1 MQQFIKTY
9 SIGNRIEISKLSD
22 FLLSKEEEILNR
34 YPYMSDFGTKLND
47 THVSTRSCAYN
58 IFDYATEN
66 TNLETLFN
74 FIQECYWDY
83 VDNILSPKHFTND
96 QLDPAVSGW
105 LNVIRS
111 SENIGMHKHS
121 EEYDL
126 WSFISGTMSICVFN
140 TSTYYK
146 YGDEII
152 EIENK
157 EGEITLFPPYYLH
170 WTTIHNND
178 IPRITLGFD
187 VLFRYDHSEPG
198 ALFTQNLRKFLK

>member
-1 MQQFIKTY
+1 
-9 SIGNRIEISKLSD
+9 
-22 FLLSKEEEILNR
+22 
-34 YPYMSDFGTKLND
+34 
-47 THVSTRSCAYN
+47 
-58 IFDYATEN
+58 
-66 TNLETLFN
+66 
-74 FIQECYWDY
+74 
-83 VDNILSPKHFTND
+83 
-96 QLDPAVSGW
+96 
-105 LNVIRS
+105 
-111 SENIGMHKHS
+111 
-121 EEYDL
+121 
-126 WSFISGTMSICVFN
+126 MSICVSN